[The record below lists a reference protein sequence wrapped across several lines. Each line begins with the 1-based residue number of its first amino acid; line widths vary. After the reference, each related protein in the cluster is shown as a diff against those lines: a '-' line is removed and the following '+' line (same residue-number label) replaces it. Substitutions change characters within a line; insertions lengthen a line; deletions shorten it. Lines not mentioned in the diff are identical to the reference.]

1 MNEFDHIGH
10 LHHDD
15 GPGFEEH
22 LVHNAVYTPTAVVGM
37 TSLSATGGTSLLTG
51 TSGHTYIIRTLHVQ
65 TNATSKTFTLSI
77 GADAAGTRL
86 FDAYAL
92 TQSIPAIFNGWWVK
106 AGSGAAHDIDGNCS
120 ATTVTLLA
128 SGYDF
133 A

>member
-1 MNEFDHIGH
+1 M
-10 LHHDD
+10 
-15 GPGFEEH
+15 
-22 LVHNAVYTPTAVVGM
+22 AVYTPTAVIGM
-37 TSLSATGGTSLLTG
+37 TSLSASAGTSLLTG
-51 TSGHTYIIRTLHVQ
+51 TNGHTYIIRTIHVD
-65 TNATSKTFTLSI
+65 TNASSKTFTLSI

-92 TQSIPAIFNGWWVK
+92 TASIPAIFNGWWVK

-128 SGYDF
+128 SGYDY

>member
-1 MNEFDHIGH
+1 MNENLEHGVH
-10 LHHDD
+10 LHHDY
-15 GPGFEEH
+15 GFAPEEH
-22 LVHNAVYTPTAVVGM
+22 RVHNAVYTPQAVVGM
-37 TSLSATGGTSLLTG
+37 TSLTAVGGTSLLTG

-65 TNATSKTFTLSI
+65 SAAARTFTLSI

-92 TQSIPAIFNGWWVK
+92 TANIPAIFNGWWVK

-120 ATTVTLLA
+120 ATTVTLIA

>member
-1 MNEFDHIGH
+1 MYDQFPTEH
-10 LHHDD
+10 LHHDEPD
-15 GPGFEEH
+15 LSGEDR
-22 LVHNAVYTPTAVVGM
+22 VHHAVYTPTAVIGM
-37 TSLSATGGTSLLTG
+37 TSLTAVAGTSLLTG
-51 TSGHTYIIRTLHVQ
+51 TSAHTYIVRTFQVQ
-65 TNATSKTFTLSI
+65 ANSSAKTFTLSI
-77 GADAAGTRL
+77 GADAVGTRL

-92 TQSIPAIFNGWWVK
+92 TANVPAIFNGWWVK